1 VSIDWNTAFAPLMR
15 QAKGSAI
22 RELLKL
28 LDEPGIISFAG
39 GIPDPAL
46 FPRAEIAQAA
56 QQILGDP
63 ARAAV
68 ALQYAPSEGYAPLRR
83 FISGQMAERGVICS
97 PTNILITSGS
107 QQALD
112 FIGRLFLAPGDTVLV
127 ARPTYLGALQAFSAH
142 RPNYEPLPA
151 PGSNRTPESYG
162 TGGRRAK
169 FAYVIA
175 DFQNPTGESLSLGER
190 SDLVASAAALGLPLV
205 EDAAYDRLRYD
216 GEALPSLAALDCARA
231 GGIDASAV
239 LYCGTFSKTVAP
251 ALRIGWIAAPR
262 QVIDKLVLIK
272 QASDLHTSTLDQ
284 MILHEVAAS
293 IGPDHLPRIRR
304 TYRARRDAML
314 GALAEFFPA
323 AVRWTRPDGGMFIWA
338 TLPAHLDAETLLR
351 RSLAEASVAF
361 VPGAPFH
368 ADGAGHNTLRLN
380 FSLNPEAVAIEG
392 IRRLGGVL
400 HRALAA

>member
-1 VSIDWNTAFAPLMR
+1 VSIDWNTSFAPRMR

-56 QQILGDP
+56 QRILGDP
-63 ARAAV
+63 PLAAI

-83 FISGQMAERGVICS
+83 IIAGQMTEGGVPCG
-97 PTNILITSGS
+97 PDNILITSGS

-142 RPNYEPLPA
+142 QPIYEPLPG
-151 PGSNRTPESYG
+151 PGSNRTAESYRI
-162 TGGRRAK
+162 GGCQAK

-190 SDLVASAAALGLPLV
+190 HDLVARAAALGLPLV

-216 GEALPSLAALDCARA
+216 GEALPSLAALDCTRA
-231 GGIDASAV
+231 GGIDSGAV
-239 LYCGTFSKTVAP
+239 LYCGTFSKTIAP

-262 QVIDKLVLIK
+262 LVIEKLVLIK

-284 MILHEVAAS
+284 MVLHDVAAT
-293 IGPDHLPRIRR
+293 IDPDHLPRIRR

-323 AVRWTRPDGGMFIWA
+323 AARWTRPEGGMFIWA
-338 TLPAHLDAETLLR
+338 TLPAHLDTEDLLR

-361 VPGAPFH
+361 VPGATFH
-368 ADGAGHNTLRLN
+368 ADGSGHNTLRLS